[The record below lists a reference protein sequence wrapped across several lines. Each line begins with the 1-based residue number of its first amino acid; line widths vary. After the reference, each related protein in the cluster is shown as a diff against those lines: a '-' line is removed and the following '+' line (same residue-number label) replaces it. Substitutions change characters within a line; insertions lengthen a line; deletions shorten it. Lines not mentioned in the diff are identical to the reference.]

1 MSPGKT
7 PLKRLDATFRS
18 NDCHG
23 PILSVTLSTN
33 LATTPASL
41 RPDRPD
47 WKVPAR
53 MTDDERE
60 TWWHDA
66 SQGIMPWRNARRNGK
81 GLFAMW
87 AWTAT
92 AAYLWNAGFQ
102 QLAASRQ
109 GFHADWN
116 TAGFALPIV
125 ILLVLGG
132 VTAAFNSRTTR
143 NVLTALS
150 VFLIHIFV
158 SNVATLAAWKC
169 LGLDPNVV
177 TPQSMLV
184 EIAVAAAGATPVVAA
199 TLPASLPLAAAVVLF
214 PLRNAPP
221 ARLGVCVPLAAAL
234 LWLVLAG
241 IGFHLT

>member
-1 MSPGKT
+1 MM
-7 PLKRLDATFRS
+7 
-18 NDCHG
+18 
-23 PILSVTLSTN
+23 
-33 LATTPASL
+33 TPASL
-41 RPDRPD
+41 QPDGPDR
-47 WKVPAR
+47 KVPAR
-53 MTDDERE
+53 MTDDGRE
-60 TWWHDA
+60 TWWYDA
-66 SQGIMPWRNARRNGK
+66 SMGIMPWPNARRNGR

-102 QLAASRQ
+102 QLAATRQ

-116 TAGFALPIV
+116 TAGFALPVV

-132 VTAAFNSRTTR
+132 VTVAFNARTVR
-143 NVLTALS
+143 KILVALS

-158 SNVATLAAWKC
+158 S
-169 LGLDPNVV
+169 NVV

-184 EIAVAAAGATPVVAA
+184 EIAVAAAGATPVVAS

-221 ARLGVCVPLAAAL
+221 ARLGVYVPLAAVL
-234 LWLVLAG
+234 LWSVLAC
-241 IGFHLT
+241 IGFCLM

>member
-1 MSPGKT
+1 M
-7 PLKRLDATFRS
+7 
-18 NDCHG
+18 
-23 PILSVTLSTN
+23 I
-33 LATTPASL
+33 PASL
-41 RPDRPD
+41 QPDRPD
-47 WKVPAR
+47 RKVPAR

-66 SQGIMPWRNARRNGK
+66 SRGIMPWRNARRNGK

-102 QLAASRQ
+102 QLAATRQ

-116 TAGFALPIV
+116 TAGFALPVV
-125 ILLVLGG
+125 ILLVLTGLT
-132 VTAAFNSRTTR
+132 VAFNACTVQK
-143 NVLTALS
+143 VLVALS

-158 SNVATLAAWKC
+158 SNVATFVAWKC

-184 EIAVAAAGATPVVAA
+184 EIAVAAAAPVVAS
-199 TLPASLPLAAAVVLF
+199 TLPASLPLAAAVLLF

-221 ARLGVCVPLAAAL
+221 AHLGVYVPLAAML
-234 LWLVLAG
+234 LWSVLAT